1 MREIWILLALQLI
14 IKVSCMYVRSEVKFD
29 IVQLNY
35 AESGDYFLYG
45 NCGGHKITPRSR
57 LLPVCGSYNND
68 KISIIIATF
77 IFSSRVSTEMVFEV
91 VTNYSRFTPL
101 LSGIVDKLKYACED
115 VIEFIYSY
123 NSSICSSDTDSC
135 SDSCPDCQLNS
146 VTYLHSINCTN
157 EVFLFVRTT
166 CANFSIPGACIG
178 LNSPQSSC
186 CLKTP
191 NQDSVTLPSILAPLC
206 ILFLITLIAAI
217 ALTAYSVKTRNSKS
231 KKSATEII
239 PNPCYYTTEFSQDLS
254 KAIEKWKAVFSE
266 CSHSSRT
273 LVIGKKLGEGFF
285 GVVHEGEMLLGTCGT
300 ARKIAVKSM
309 KVCLLNQ
316 LEDFLSEAATMLK
329 FDHPNIL
336 KLEGVCFDTEN
347 GLPVI
352 VLPLMVNRDLKSFL
366 VSKRNNVT
374 ADEFTFPPGLSLTTI
389 ISMCLDLAYGMEY
402 LSEQKFVHRDLAAR
416 NCMVNDKLSVKIGD
430 FGLSRDIHYKDY
442 QLMHAHTAKVPVK
455 WLAVESLL
463 DHIFNEKTDVWSFG
477 VVCWEVFSLGTQP
490 YCTIENCD
498 IPDFLNSGQRL
509 KKPNL
514 CPEDIYQKTV
524 LKCWSAL
531 PDDRP
536 SFSECVLLLQ
546 KHLSEAV
553 EI

>member
-1 MREIWILLALQLI
+1 MYKMLHAGSA
-14 IKVSCMYVRSEVKFD
+14 VYSFMYVRALRSKVWHRSAKLRRKRWLLPVSLMCGRVHEYMP
-29 IVQLNY
+29 LRN
-35 AESGDYFLYG
+35 FLFTSPRRYG

-217 ALTAYSVKTRNSKS
+217 ALTAYSVKTRY
-231 KKSATEII
+231 A
-239 PNPCYYTTEFSQDLS
+239 
-254 KAIEKWKAVFSE
+254 W
-266 CSHSSRT
+266 
-273 LVIGKKLGEGFF
+273 
-285 GVVHEGEMLLGTCGT
+285 
-300 ARKIAVKSM
+300 
-309 KVCLLNQ
+309 
-316 LEDFLSEAATMLK
+316 
-329 FDHPNIL
+329 
-336 KLEGVCFDTEN
+336 
-347 GLPVI
+347 
-352 VLPLMVNRDLKSFL
+352 
-366 VSKRNNVT
+366 
-374 ADEFTFPPGLSLTTI
+374 
-389 ISMCLDLAYGMEY
+389 
-402 LSEQKFVHRDLAAR
+402 
-416 NCMVNDKLSVKIGD
+416 
-430 FGLSRDIHYKDY
+430 IHYRGI
-442 QLMHAHTAKVPVK
+442 
-455 WLAVESLL
+455 WLN
-463 DHIFNEKTDVWSFG
+463 D
-477 VVCWEVFSLGTQP
+477 
-490 YCTIENCD
+490 
-498 IPDFLNSGQRL
+498 
-509 KKPNL
+509 
-514 CPEDIYQKTV
+514 
-524 LKCWSAL
+524 
-531 PDDRP
+531 
-536 SFSECVLLLQ
+536 
-546 KHLSEAV
+546 
-553 EI
+553 